1 MQAELQSFLSK
12 NSVIEDFLKLDQQLF
27 HAINTGLSN
36 AFFDWLMPILRNKY
50 TWVPLYIFIIAFAI
64 KTYKLKGLY
73 LSLFLAVTVG
83 IADFG
88 SSSILKPTFNRVR
101 PCNDIEIQKTVIE
114 RVPCGLGK
122 SFPST
127 HASDHFAVAIFLTM
141 IFYKKWKPII
151 SIAIIW
157 AFLICF
163 AQVYVG
169 VHYPF
174 DVIVGML
181 FGSLIGF
188 FMAKLFI
195 KNITL
200 ST

>member
-1 MQAELQSFLSK
+1 M
-12 NSVIEDFLKLDQQLF
+12 IEEIIKFDQQLF

-36 AFFDWLMPILRNKY
+36 VFFDWLMPILRNKY
-50 TWVPLYIFIIAFAI
+50 TWVPLYILIIAFAI

-73 LSLFLAVTVG
+73 LVLFLAATVG

-88 SSSILKPTFNRVR
+88 SSGILKPTFNRVR
-101 PCNDIEIQKTVIE
+101 PCNDIEIQKTVIT

-127 HASDHFAVAIFLTM
+127 HASDHFAIAIFLIM

-151 SIAIIW
+151 PIAIIW

-169 VHYPF
+169 VHYPV
-174 DVIVGML
+174 DVTFGML

-188 FMAKLFI
+188 LMAKLFNKKI
-195 KNITL
+195 SL
-200 ST
+200 YQ

>member
-1 MQAELQSFLSK
+1 M
-12 NSVIEDFLKLDQQLF
+12 IEDFLKLDQQLF

-50 TWVPLYIFIIAFAI
+50 TWIPLYIFIVAFAV

-73 LSLFLAVTVG
+73 FALFLAATAG

-101 PCNDIEIQKTVIE
+101 PCNDIEIQKTVIT

-127 HASDHFAVAIFLTM
+127 HASDHFAIAIFLIM

-157 AFLICF
+157 AFMICF

-174 DVIVGML
+174 DVIVGMM

-188 FMAKLFI
+188 CMAKLFN

>member
-1 MQAELQSFLSK
+1 M
-12 NSVIEDFLKLDQQLF
+12 IEDFLKLDQQLF

-36 AFFDWLMPILRNKY
+36 VFFDWLMPILRNKY

-73 LSLFLAVTVG
+73 LTLFLAVTVG

-88 SSSILKPTFNRVR
+88 SSSILKPTFNRLR
-101 PCNDIEIQKTVIE
+101 PCNDIEIQKTVIA

-127 HASDHFAVAIFLTM
+127 HASDHFAIAIFLIM